1 MTQPVRAV
9 DCRLSGLT
17 QPVHHTG
24 DVITMTVFK
33 EEKDTTGIAIRNAFK
48 SYGTQP
54 VLKGLNLTVQ
64 KSTIYGLLGPSG
76 CGKTTLLSCI
86 VNRLSLDYGSI
97 TTTAKSVADIGYM
110 PQDVCL
116 HTELSIKEIF
126 YYYGYIYGLTDKQ
139 IKYKMVELLSF
150 LELPNQNRI
159 CTTLSGGQQRRV
171 SFAVSLI
178 HDPNILILDEP
189 TVGLDPVLS
198 YTIWQ
203 RLIDMS
209 RMGKTIIITT
219 HYIEEARQ
227 ADAVG
232 MMRSG
237 ALLAEDSPSYLLQY
251 YNAPSLEDVFLHLC
265 EQDQNNNTSD
275 AHGTPASCDKLRLS
289 GGPPVPERRLDAG
302 RFSYHR
308 FKAQVMKNLFQIR
321 RNVEI
326 TAFMFIL
333 PIVIC
338 LFFNMAI
345 GHDPTNL
352 TLAFVNDEI
361 YSCTN
366 ATYKGCA
373 LTDTIYSSCQVLEE
387 LRRKSFILQQYNS
400 SEDAQLGMYHNEVW
414 GAIYFA
420 PNYTQSVVERINKGQ
435 HAKASALDYGALSF
449 WIDRSDKYI
458 ATIVQR
464 DVVFSLLETIN
475 KILEP
480 CAAKIKVSPK
490 IVASPIRFHPAIYGT
505 NEPTFSHFA
514 TPAAL
519 CICIF
524 YLPVIFTGAII
535 NGEKEGGV
543 IERVMA
549 AGMSFFEVAIAHSAV
564 QFVLMVIQAMEM
576 MSIMYLVYDNPYNG
590 SIFTGL
596 ALLLVVGCGGS
607 VFGFI
612 LAVLSKNLAGACFFG
627 IGSNFLLMCV
637 CGFIW
642 PAEGAHYLLRLV
654 NSYFPLTLAATA
666 MRSITIRGWGI
677 THPAIYMGF
686 LASLVWLLVFLLIA
700 YLVLKVRD
708 DIWRRK

>member
-1 MTQPVRAV
+1 
-9 DCRLSGLT
+9 
-17 QPVHHTG
+17 
-24 DVITMTVFK
+24 MTVFK
-33 EEKDTTGIAIRNAFK
+33 EEPDITAIAVRNAHK
-48 SYGTQP
+48 SYGTQT

-76 CGKTTLLSCI
+76 CGKTTLLSCM
-86 VNRLSLDYGSI
+86 VNRMSLDHGSI
-97 TTTAKSVADIGYM
+97 TTTAKKIADIGYM

-126 YYYGYIYGLTDKQ
+126 YYYGYIYGLTEKQ
-139 IKYKMVELLSF
+139 IEFKMIELLTF

-178 HDPNILILDEP
+178 HDPKILILDEP

-198 YTIWQ
+198 ATIWQ
-203 RLIDMS
+203 RLTEMS
-209 RMGKTIIITT
+209 RMGKSIVITT

-232 MMRSG
+232 LMRSG
-237 ALLAEDSPSYLLQY
+237 TLLAEDSPDYLLRY
-251 YNAPSLEDVFLHLC
+251 YNSTTLEDVFLHLC
-265 EQDQNNNTSD
+265 QEDENNNKGS
-275 AHGTPASCDKLRLS
+275 AELKPGSPPSCDELTSLPHQSTSRLTES
-289 GGPPVPERRLDAG
+289 

-308 FKAQVMKNLFQIR
+308 FKAQVMKNMYQIR

-333 PIVIC
+333 PIIIC
-338 LFFNMAI
+338 VFFNMAI

-352 TLAFVNDEI
+352 TIAFVNEET
-361 YSCTN
+361 YSCRN
-366 ATYKGCA
+366 VTYKGCA
-373 LTDTIYSSCQVLEE
+373 LTDRIYASCQVLEE
-387 LRRKSFILQQYNS
+387 LRNKSFTLMQYNS
-400 SEDAQLGMYHNEVW
+400 TTDAQMAMYHNHVW
-414 GAIYFA
+414 GALYFA
-420 PNYTQSVVERINKGQ
+420 PNYTQAVVERINKGQ
-435 HAKASALDYGALSF
+435 HTKAAALDHGALSF

-458 ATIVQR
+458 STIVQR

-480 CAAKIKVSPK
+480 CAAKIKVNPK
-490 IVASPIRFHPAIYGT
+490 IVANPIRFHQAIYGN

-564 QFVLMVIQAMEM
+564 QFVLMVIQACEM

-590 SIFTGL
+590 SIVTGL

-666 MRSITIRGWGI
+666 MRSLTIRGWGI
-677 THPAIYMGF
+677 THPTIYLGF
-686 LASLVWLLVFLLIA
+686 VASIVWLIVFIVIA

-708 DIWRRK
+708 DIWRKK